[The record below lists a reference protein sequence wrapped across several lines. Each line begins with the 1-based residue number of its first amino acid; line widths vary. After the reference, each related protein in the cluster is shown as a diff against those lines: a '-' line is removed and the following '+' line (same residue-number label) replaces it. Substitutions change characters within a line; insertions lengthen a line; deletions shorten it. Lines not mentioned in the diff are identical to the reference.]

1 MPPRTTVRA
10 KSTLTSRTA
19 CRMPPR
25 TTVRDLSRLWLLCQ
39 KLREKTWGQGNFRLM
54 PLLQTLQGRS
64 RTSKGLKNIH
74 TARYFVSACP
84 AFRWDTRSLFCAP
97 RGIPG
102 WSRAHTIRD
111 ESRSGPDTI
120 AAVHRPSLSC
130 VGTERTLPSGMSRLT
145 KKTPPVPNKSG
156 ASQCQERRM
165 TGGIIHSVDPETSLK
180 QRAPRLQTVSFLPAL
195 TGKRKERRTSVRRSV
210 ADCLSAGCFRL
221 LWGRR
226 KHIRRRKEG

>member
-64 RTSKGLKNIH
+64 RTNKGLKNIH

-102 WSRAHTIRD
+102 WSRAHAIRD

-145 KKTPPVPNKSG
+145 KKRRPFRTNLARPN
-156 ASQCQERRM
+156 AR
-165 TGGIIHSVDPETSLK
+165 
-180 QRAPRLQTVSFLPAL
+180 
-195 TGKRKERRTSVRRSV
+195 
-210 ADCLSAGCFRL
+210 SAG
-221 LWGRR
+221 
-226 KHIRRRKEG
+226 